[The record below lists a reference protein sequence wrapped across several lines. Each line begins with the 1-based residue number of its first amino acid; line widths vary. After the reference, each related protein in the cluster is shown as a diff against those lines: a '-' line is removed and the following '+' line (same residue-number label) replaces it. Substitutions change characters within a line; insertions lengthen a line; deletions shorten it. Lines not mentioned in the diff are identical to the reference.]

1 MTRTKAPIANK
12 CADTGRACACFSLRK
27 ATRMVT
33 QLYDEALKPAGIR
46 ATQFMVLAAT
56 SSTGPISVNR
66 LADRIVMDRTTLT
79 RNLKPLERDGLI
91 VVRPGDDLRVREVS
105 LTAKG
110 RKTLDRAYPLWERVQ
125 ERLRRQLGDSLVNQ
139 LLVDLR
145 STVKG
150 LQGSPG

>member
-1 MTRTKAPIANK
+1 
-12 CADTGRACACFSLRK
+12 
-27 ATRMVT
+27 MVT
-33 QLYDEALKPAGIR
+33 QLYDEALKPAGVR
-46 ATQFMVLAAT
+46 ATQFPVLATLGSA
-56 SSTGPISVNR
+56 GPISINR

-91 VVRPGDDLRVREVS
+91 AVRPGDDLRVREVS

-125 ERLRRQLGDSLVNQ
+125 ARLRRQLGDSRVNQ

-145 STVKG
+145 ATVKG
-150 LQGSPG
+150 LQGSRA

>member
-1 MTRTKAPIANK
+1 MTRTKATIAS
-12 CADTGRACACFSLRK
+12 RACACFNLRK

-56 SSTGPISVNR
+56 RSAGPISVNR

-79 RNLKPLERDGLI
+79 RNLKPLEREGLI
-91 VVRPGDDLRVREVS
+91 AVQPGDDLRVREVS

-110 RKTLDRAYPLWERVQ
+110 RKTLDRAYPLWKRVQ
-125 ERLRRQLGDSLVNQ
+125 ARLREQLGDSRVDR
-139 LLVDLR
+139 LLVDLQA
-145 STVKG
+145 TVKG
-150 LQGSPG
+150 LQNSRG

>member
-1 MTRTKAPIANK
+1 
-12 CADTGRACACFSLRK
+12 
-27 ATRMVT
+27 MVT

-46 ATQFMVLAAT
+46 ATQFMVLVGTGSA
-56 SSTGPISVNR
+56 GPISVNQ

-79 RNLKPLERDGLI
+79 RNLKPLDREGLI

-125 ERLRRQLGDSLVNQ
+125 ARLRLKIGDSRVDR
-139 LLVDLR
+139 LLVDLQA
-145 STVKG
+145 TVKG
-150 LQGSPG
+150 LQSSMA